1 MQSTRGR
8 QQSFGQA
15 RTFESVRSGV
25 SRILVIILTSSPAFI
40 SAQQTDSGLAS
51 AHISPTLYFQSA
63 SSEAASRDTLHA
75 RVSTLISK
83 LANADRGSLVHD
95 LEAANQAL
103 IDLQRHL
110 AYLRVQ
116 TLENT
121 QDHDSRVAETSVETD
136 GSVLGSAIESRLRKV
151 PDAQVDALGPFAF
164 LAKQAKQDAAH
175 LLPPDTEQ
183 YRDRVTE
190 TCESDLSDA
199 YGRLIDNMERPKDV
213 YSLDLPKRQAAI
225 YKRNAAY
232 DQVAPVTANLLAEII
247 DLENRDAVAQGY
259 ANAADRKY
267 NSLGLSPQF
276 IQESLTEMQA
286 QAPLHRH
293 YEQILAEHAMRK
305 LKLSSVTSTEIS
317 LADPTVPKISFS
329 QARHLIL
336 DGLEPLG
343 PDYVQR
349 FAQLLNPAN
358 GRLDLSGGAHRARTG
373 TSIAVYDAPV
383 AFYFQGYNGTLD
395 NVSVIAHEGGHAIHR
410 ELMNASGI
418 PVYERTGPHYLFE
431 GFAMFNELLVLDHAT
446 KVASTAAERQ
456 YALESFLWNLSD
468 ALFITTEETAFERSL
483 YTEANGHSLLDR
495 SKIDSIYRD
504 SVSPYEYWPMDDVG
518 VSYYWIRKSL
528 LFQDPLYEVN
538 YLYAAL
544 VAVALYEHAH
554 ADPQFAAKYE
564 ALLSRGFYA
573 TPQTL
578 LATMNINLDDPALIK
593 SAASLFQSK
602 TDELQ
607 RLYAAEDLR

>member
-1 MQSTRGR
+1 
-8 QQSFGQA
+8 
-15 RTFESVRSGV
+15 V
-25 SRILVIILTSSPAFI
+25 SWLVVIILTSSPAFI
-40 SAQQTDSGLAS
+40 SAQQADSELAN
-51 AHISPTLYFQSA
+51 AHISTTLYFQSA
-63 SSEAASRDTLHA
+63 SDETASRNALHA
-75 RVSTLISK
+75 RVSALVLK
-83 LANADRGSLVHD
+83 LADANQASLLHELD
-95 LEAANQAL
+95 AANQAL

-121 QDHDSRVAETSVETD
+121 QDHDARVAESSVETER
-136 GSVLGSAIESRLRKV
+136 SVLDAAIENRLRKV
-151 PDAQVDALGPFAF
+151 PDSQINALGSFAF
-164 LAKQAKQDAAH
+164 LATQAKQDAAH
-175 LLPPDTEQ
+175 LLPPETEQ
-183 YRDRVTE
+183 YRGRVTE

-213 YSLDLPKRQAAI
+213 YSPDLPKRQAAI
-225 YKRNAAY
+225 KERNAAY
-232 DQVAPVTANLLAEII
+232 DQVAPVAANLLAEII
-247 DLENRDAVAQGY
+247 DLENRDAVAQGF

-267 NSLGLSPQF
+267 DSLELSPQF
-276 IQESLTEMQA
+276 IQETLTRMKAE
-286 QAPLHRH
+286 APLHRQ
-293 YEQILAEHAMRK
+293 YEQVLAEHAMRK
-305 LKLSSVTSTEIS
+305 LKLSSVTSAEVS
-317 LADPTVPKISFS
+317 LADPAVPRLSFG
-329 QARHLIL
+329 QARQLIL
-336 DGLEPLG
+336 GGLQPLG
-343 PDYVQR
+343 SDYVQR
-349 FAQLLNPAN
+349 FAQLLRPAN

-373 TSIAVYDAPV
+373 TSIAVYNAPV
-383 AFYFQGYNGTLD
+383 AFYFQGYNGSLD

-446 KVASTAAERQ
+446 KVANTAAERE

-468 ALFITTEETAFERSL
+468 ALFTTAEEAAFERAL
-483 YTEANGHSLLDR
+483 YTEASGHPLLDR
-495 SKIDSIYRD
+495 YQIDSIYRN
-504 SVSPYEYWPMDDVG
+504 SIVPYEYWPMSDVC

-554 ADPQFAAKYE
+554 SDPQFAAKYE

-573 TPQTL
+573 QPQAL
-578 LATMNINLDDPALIK
+578 LTTMNINLDDPALIK
-593 SAASLFQSK
+593 SAASLFQAK

-607 RLYAAEDLR
+607 RLYEAEDLK